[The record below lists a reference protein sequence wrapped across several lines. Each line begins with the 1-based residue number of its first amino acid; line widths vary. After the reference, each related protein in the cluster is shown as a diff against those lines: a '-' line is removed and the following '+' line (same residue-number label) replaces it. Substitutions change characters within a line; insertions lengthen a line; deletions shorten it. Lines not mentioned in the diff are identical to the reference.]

1 MSTLHMILAGNPGT
15 GETMAARCMAGEVK
29 FFMSSFLKLLWAKVP
44 DFAQKFNPLI
54 RKTDNAC

>member
-29 FFMSSFLKLLWAKVP
+29 FFMSSFLKLL
-44 DFAQKFNPLI
+44 
-54 RKTDNAC
+54 